1 MRESGQ
7 LVVFRVGNELY
18 GTDIS
23 EVREIIDF
31 VEISRL
37 PDMPEYI
44 SGICNLRG
52 RITVIYDLCKRFEIV
67 GDSNTKSKK
76 IIVIN
81 DKNLGFVVDEVREI
95 LRYEKDDFDLAAFL
109 STDTGNTFIDGFVKN
124 SGKIIAVI
132 NLNQLFT
139 SGEEIDINRKLVK

>member
-31 VEISRL
+31 VEVSKL

-52 RITVIYDLCKRFEIV
+52 RITVIYDLCKRFEITD
-67 GDSNTKSKK
+67 GNNTQGKK
-76 IIVIN
+76 IVVIN
-81 DKNLGFVVDEVREI
+81 KKNLGFVVDEVSEI
-95 LRYEKDDFDLAAFL
+95 FRYEKEDFDPAAFL
-109 STDTGNTFIDGFVKN
+109 STDIGNAFIDGFVKN
-124 SGKIIAVI
+124 SGKVIAVL
-132 NLNQLFT
+132 NLNQLLT
-139 SGEEIDINRKLVK
+139 YGEEAVISKKAD

>member
-1 MRESGQ
+1 
-7 LVVFRVGNELY
+7 
-18 GTDIS
+18 
-23 EVREIIDF
+23 
-31 VEISRL
+31 VE
-37 PDMPEYI
+37 
-44 SGICNLRG
+44 
-52 RITVIYDLCKRFEIV
+52 
-67 GDSNTKSKK
+67 DSNTKSKK